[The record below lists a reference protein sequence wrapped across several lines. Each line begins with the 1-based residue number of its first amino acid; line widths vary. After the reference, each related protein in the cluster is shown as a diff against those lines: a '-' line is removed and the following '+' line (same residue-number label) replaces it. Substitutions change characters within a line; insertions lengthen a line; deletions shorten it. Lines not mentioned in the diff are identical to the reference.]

1 MKFNIAYPL
10 TGAQKTLDIDD
21 DKRCAAFFDRRM
33 GQEVKVEEQLGE
45 EFRGYTFKIM
55 GGNDKQGFAMKQG
68 VLINGRT
75 RLLLRSG
82 TSVYRPRRT
91 GEMKRKTV
99 RGCIVGKD
107 IRAIFLS
114 ITRKGDKDI
123 PGLTDV
129 SNPRRLGPKRANRI
143 RKLFNLK
150 KKQEDNSLE
159 TVVPLIKKNA
169 IRRTFTSKSGK
180 QRTKA
185 PKIQRIVTEARLHRK
200 KIYKSSKKEGW
211 LKTRNAG
218 QEYQKFVAEYNK
230 KKAATKAPVVEEKP
244 KKEVKKV
251 ETKAKKEAPKKVEAK
266 KDVKPVVAK
275 KDNKKK

>member
-1 MKFNIAYPL
+1 
-10 TGAQKTLDIDD
+10 
-21 DKRCAAFFDRRM
+21 
-33 GQEVKVEEQLGE
+33 
-45 EFRGYTFKIM
+45 
-55 GGNDKQGFAMKQG
+55 
-68 VLINGRT
+68 
-75 RLLLRSG
+75 LRSG

-123 PGLTDV
+123 PGLTDI

-200 KIYKSSKKEGW
+200 KIYKATKKEGW
-211 LKTRNAG
+211 LKTRAAG
-218 QEYQKFVAEYNK
+218 QEYSKFVAEYNK
-230 KKAATKAPVVEEKP
+230 KKAAAKAPVVEEKP
-244 KKEVKKV
+244 KKEAKK
-251 ETKAKKEAPKKVEAK
+251 EATKPTKKEAPKKVEAK
-266 KDVKPVVAK
+266 KETKPVETK
-275 KDNKKK
+275 KAATKGKGK